1 MTAEKTS
8 KSQDIRK
15 NIGSSP
21 PGPPAKD
28 DASKTREHGSAGALG
43 RGGKAAAAA
52 KDRPIN
58 ISTADDVDID
68 KNIPGEDAGQ
78 QRL

>member
-28 DASKTREHGSAGALG
+28 DAGKTREHGSAGALG
-43 RGGKAAAAA
+43 RGGKTASPE
-52 KDRPIN
+52 KDQPIN

-68 KNIPGEDAGQ
+68 KNIHGKDAG
-78 QRL
+78 